1 MLDIKR
7 IKENPDAV
15 KAGLR
20 AKEVDCDAAVDK
32 ILEMDVQIR
41 ALKTSTETKTAQ
53 KNKLAKE
60 NGKLFGQKK
69 AGEKQGKD
77 TAEIDAAIEKNKQES
92 IALDAA
98 IADDAATLK
107 NLSVEFRTLML
118 SLPNL
123 PDSDLLPGGKENN
136 ESLRYVGKKPEFDFA
151 PQHHVDLCTNL
162 GLIDYERG
170 VKLAGAGNWMYTGL
184 GARLEWALL
193 NYFIDTHT
201 ADGYDFILP
210 PHMLEYQCG
219 ETAGQ
224 FPKFADEVYKIANPT
239 DDRTHYM
246 LPTAEAALASV
257 YRDEILTEA
266 DLPKKFFAYTPC
278 FRREA
283 GSHRADERGMVRGHQ
298 FNKVE
303 MFQFTTPETSDEAF
317 DELVTKAE
325 KLVEGLGFH
334 FRTVKLAA
342 GDCSASMARTYDIEI
357 LIPSMDGY
365 KEVSSVSNA
374 RDYQARRGNIR
385 YRRAD
390 GKIDFVHTLNGSGL
404 ATSRIF
410 PALVEQNQRADGSIV
425 IPECLRKYLGGL
437 EIIEKK

>member
-7 IKENPDAV
+7 IKEDPDKV
-15 KAGLR
+15 KAGLH
-20 AKEVDCDAAVDK
+20 AKEVSCEAEIDR
-32 ILEMDVQIR
+32 ILELDGCRRDLIYE
-41 ALKTSTETKTAQ
+41 TEQHKAEQ
-53 KNKLAKE
+53 NKVSKSIPEL
-60 NGKLFGQKK
+60 KK
-69 AGEKQGKD
+69 AGED
-77 TAEIDAAIEKNKQES
+77 TTAIFSKMTELKATISKNDEKLREIE
-92 IALDAA
+92 
-98 IADDAATLK
+98 T
-107 NLSVEFRTLML
+107 EFRELML

-123 PDSDLLPGGKENN
+123 PDDDLKPGGKENN
-136 ESLRYVGKKPEFDFA
+136 EPLHYYGEPHVFDFE
-151 PQHHVDLCTNL
+151 PKHHVDLCTDL
-162 GLIDYERG
+162 GLIDYPRG
-170 VKLAGAGNWMYTGL
+170 TKLAGSGFWVYRGL

-193 NYFIDTHT
+193 NYFIDTHLS
-201 ADGYDFILP
+201 DGYELILL

-239 DDRTHYM
+239 DDRMHFM
-246 LPTAEAALASV
+246 LPTAETALVSLH
-257 YRDEILTEA
+257 RDEILTEA
-266 DLPKKFFAYTPC
+266 DLPRKYISYTPC

-283 GSHRADERGMVRGHQ
+283 GSYRSDERGMVRGHQ

-303 MFQFTTPETSDEAF
+303 MVQYTKPEDSDKAF

-325 KLVEGLGFH
+325 RLVKDLGFH

-357 LIPSMDGY
+357 QIPSMNGF

-385 YRRAD
+385 FRREES
-390 GKIDFVHTLNGSGL
+390 GKPELVHTLNGSGL

-410 PALVEQNQRADGSIV
+410 PAMVEQNQRKDGSVV
-425 IPECLRKYLGGL
+425 IPEVLRKYLGGL
-437 EIIEKK
+437 EVIKV

>member
-7 IKENPDAV
+7 IKDDPAAV

-20 AKEVDCDAAVDK
+20 AKEVDCDAEVDR
-32 ILEMDVQIR
+32 ILELDVARRELI
-41 ALKTSTETKTAQ
+41 AATETMKAEQ
-53 KNKLAKE
+53 NKVSKE
-60 NGKLFGQKK
+60 IPLKKK
-69 AGEKQGKD
+69 AGEDVAPIFARMGELKAQI
-77 TAEIDAAIEKNKQES
+77 AENDEK
-92 IALDAA
+92 LRD
-98 IADDAATLK
+98 
-107 NLSVEFRTLML
+107 VEAEYRTLML

-123 PDSDLLPGGKENN
+123 PDPDLKPGGKENN
-136 ESLRYVGKKPEFDFA
+136 EPLRYFGEPHKFDFE
-151 PQHHVDLCTNL
+151 PKHHVDLCTEL
-162 GLIDYERG
+162 GMIDYERG
-170 VKLAGAGNWMYTGL
+170 TKLAGSGFWMYTGM
-184 GARLEWALL
+184 GARLEWALI

-201 ADGYDFILP
+201 ADGYEFILP

-219 ETAGQ
+219 LTAGQ

-239 DDRTHYM
+239 DDRVHYM

-266 DLPKKFFAYTPC
+266 DLPKKFFSYTPC

-303 MFQFTTPETSDEAF
+303 MFQYTRPEDSDAAF
-317 DELVTKAE
+317 EELVTKAE
-325 KLVEGLGFH
+325 NLVKGLGSH

-357 LIPSMDGY
+357 QIPSMNGY

-385 YRRAD
+385 FRRAET
-390 GKIDFVHTLNGSGL
+390 GKIEYVHTLNGSGL

-410 PALVEQNQRADGSIV
+410 PAMVEQNQLADGSV
-425 IPECLRKYLGGL
+425 VVPEVLRKYLGGL
-437 EIIEKK
+437 EVITKK

>member
-1 MLDIKR
+1 MLDIMKIR
-7 IKENPDAV
+7 QNPDAI
-15 KAGLR
+15 KAGMK
-20 AKEVDCDAAVDK
+20 AKEVDCDAIVDR
-32 ILEMDVQIR
+32 ILELDVQVR
-41 ALKTSTETKTAQ
+41 ALKTATETMTAE
-53 KNKLAKE
+53 KNKLSKE

-69 AGEKQGKD
+69 GAEKRGED
-77 TAEIDAAIEKNKQES
+77 TSAIDAQIAANMAASNK
-92 IALDAA
+92 IDAE
-98 IADDAATLK
+98 IADDKEKLK
-107 NLSVEFRTLML
+107 LLDAELYNNML
-118 SLPNL
+118 ALPNV
-123 PDSDLLPGGKENN
+123 PDPDLLPGGKENN
-136 ESLRYVGKKPEFDFA
+136 EPLRYIGEKHSFDFE
-151 PQHHVDLCTNL
+151 PKHHVDLCTEL

-170 VKLAGAGNWMYTGL
+170 VKLAGGGNWMYTGM

-193 NYFIDTHT
+193 NYFIDTHI
-201 ADGYDFILP
+201 ADGYEFILP

-219 ETAGQ
+219 LTAGQ
-224 FPKFADEVYKIANPT
+224 FPKFADEVFKIANHPT
-239 DDRTHYM
+239 EGGTFYM

-257 YRDEILTEA
+257 YRGEILTEA
-266 DLPKKFFAYTPC
+266 DLPKKMFAYTPC

-303 MFQFTTPETSDEAF
+303 MFQFTTPEGSDEAF
-317 DELVTKAE
+317 EELVKKAE
-325 KLVEGLGFH
+325 NLVAGLGLH

-357 LIPSMDGY
+357 LIPSMNGY

-410 PALVEQNQRADGSIV
+410 PAIVEQNQRADGSIV
-425 IPECLRKYLGGL
+425 VPEALRKYLGG
-437 EIIEKK
+437 IEVITK